1 MKDVTL
7 EMVYKEIKS
16 VNQRMATLE
25 HLIIPEETLSEAERK
40 EIHELLKDAE
50 AGNETPFSQIKK

>member
-1 MKDVTL
+1 MQDVTL

-16 VNQRMATLE
+16 MNRKMATLE
-25 HLIIPEETLSEAERK
+25 HLLIPEETLSESERK
-40 EIHELLKDAE
+40 EIHELLRDAE